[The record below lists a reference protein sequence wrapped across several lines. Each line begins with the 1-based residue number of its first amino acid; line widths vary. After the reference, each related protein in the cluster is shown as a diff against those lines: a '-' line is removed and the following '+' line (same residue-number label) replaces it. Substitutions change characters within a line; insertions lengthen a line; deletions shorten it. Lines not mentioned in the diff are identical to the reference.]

1 MMSSEPSRAGVFADS
16 LERDDF
22 SVDRIRWLI
31 SLRWFA
37 MAGVLTATAFAST
50 GYFPGV
56 AWPVFV
62 FVFLAGSTYNLLLLR
77 RSRGLR
83 SGKRAAVSQALVDL
97 VLLTAVLWA
106 AGGIDSPFIAFY
118 VFHLA
123 LIAVL
128 GGPSAT
134 FVATAAAFMGVG
146 FLALAEWVPAL
157 KIGTWDPVPP
167 WDTIGNVVAFVTTAG
182 AIAYVVL
189 HAVRELRDRE
199 RALATARDQAELEYQ
214 VISNTLDELEAGL
227 EVVSSD
233 GLIEWRNR
241 LAEELAPAPGED
253 GGWECPVAMRRCET
267 EPAGLC
273 PVWRAR
279 DDGAE
284 GRCRFSV
291 EDRWY
296 EMLSFPLASRDEKH
310 PRIMNLY
317 VDRTKILSA
326 ERRLLH
332 AERLAS
338 LGRVAQGVAHELNT
352 PLATIRTLA
361 ADMREAIRALGAPDA
376 LESDLAESAA
386 LIRDETERLGRITHS
401 LLTGG
406 SLPRLRVDMAVQLLP
421 IVRRAQALVF
431 AGAREGGPELSVNE
445 SLDEIAVAADPDRLL
460 QVLVNLLQNAVDAN
474 REAGGRC
481 VWVSASRVGPGVE
494 IIVED
499 EGVGLQPEI
508 AGRLFEPF
516 ATTKPPGEGTGL
528 GLYASYMLVQ
538 TMGGDLSIENR
549 DPRGA
554 SARVR
559 LPAGSETLAN
569 DAGVHNRAPYS

>member
-1 MMSSEPSRAGVFADS
+1 MYSETSRSSVFADY

-22 SVDRIRWLI
+22 SADRIRWLI

-37 MAGVLTATAFAST
+37 MAGVLVATGFAVL

-56 AWPVFV
+56 AWPVFLAV
-62 FVFLAGSTYNLLLLR
+62 VVAGSAYNLILLR
-77 RSRGLR
+77 RAPGPG

-97 VLLTAVLWA
+97 GLLTVVLWA
-106 AGGIDSPFIAFY
+106 AGGLASPFIAFY

-128 GGPSAT
+128 GGPGAT
-134 FVATAAAFMGVG
+134 FVATAAAFVGAG

-157 KIGTWDPVPP
+157 RIGTWDPPPP
-167 WDTIGNVVAFVTTAG
+167 WDTIGNVVAFITTAG

-227 EVVSSD
+227 EVVSAD
-233 GLIEWRNR
+233 GHIEWRNR
-241 LAEELAPAPGED
+241 LADELAPAPTPEGT
-253 GGWECPVAMRRCET
+253 WECPVAARACET
-267 EPAGLC
+267 EPSGQC

-279 DDGAE
+279 DHQAE

-291 EDRWY
+291 DDRWY
-296 EMLSFPLASRDEKH
+296 EMLSFPLASRAEGR
-310 PRIMNLY
+310 PSIMNLY
-317 VDRTKILSA
+317 VDRTKILLA

-361 ADMREAIRALGAPDA
+361 ADMREAIRSLGGDQALQ
-376 LESDLAESAA
+376 SDLAESAA
-386 LIRDETERLGRITHS
+386 LIRDETGRLGRITHS

-406 SLPRLRVDMAVQLLP
+406 SLPRLRLDSSAPLLP
-421 IVRRAQALVF
+421 IVERARALVF
-431 AGAREGGPELSVNE
+431 AGAREGGPELRIGEGVGD
-445 SLDEIAVAADPDRLL
+445 LVVAADSDRLL

-474 REAGGRC
+474 REAGGRS
-481 VWVSASRVGPGVE
+481 VWVSAKRHGPAVE
-494 IIVED
+494 ILVED
-499 EGVGLQPEI
+499 EGAGLHTDIE
-508 AGRLFEPF
+508 GRLFEPF

-538 TMGGDLSIENR
+538 TMGGDLTIENR

-554 SARVR
+554 CARVR
-559 LPAGSETLAN
+559 LPAGVQALAKGS
-569 DAGVHNRAPYS
+569 GVHNRAPRS

>member
-1 MMSSEPSRAGVFADS
+1 MMSPETHRSSVFADS
-16 LERDDF
+16 FERDDF

-31 SLRWFA
+31 SLRWVA
-37 MAGVLTATAFAST
+37 MVGVLFATGFVIA
-50 GYFPGV
+50 GHFPGV
-56 AWPVFV
+56 AWPVLLLV
-62 FVFLAGSTYNLLLLR
+62 AAAGSAYNLFLLR
-77 RSRGLR
+77 RPVPSA
-83 SGKRAAVSQALVDL
+83 GKRAAVSQALVDL
-97 VLLTAVLWA
+97 VLLTVVLWA
-106 AGGIDSPFIAFY
+106 AGGIASPFIAFY

-128 GGPSAT
+128 GGPGAT
-134 FVATAAAFMGVG
+134 LVATAAAFVGAG
-146 FLALAEWVPAL
+146 FLALTEWIPAL
-157 KIGTWDPVPP
+157 RIGVWDPAPP
-167 WDTIGNVVAFVTTAG
+167 WDTIGNVAAFTTTAG

-189 HAVRELRDRE
+189 HATRELRDRE

-227 EVVSSD
+227 EVVSAD
-233 GLIEWRNR
+233 GHIEWRNR
-241 LAEELAPAPGED
+241 LADELAPAPNAEGA
-253 GGWECPVAMRRCET
+253 WECPVERRGCET
-267 EPAGLC
+267 QPAGKC

-279 DDGAE
+279 DEGVE

-291 EDRWY
+291 DERRY
-296 EMLSFPLASRDEKH
+296 EMLSFPLASRGSER

-317 VDRTKILSA
+317 VDRTKILMA
-326 ERRLLH
+326 ERRLLL

-361 ADMREAIRALGAPDA
+361 ADMRDAIRSIGGDEPLR
-376 LESDLAESAA
+376 SDLAESAA
-386 LIRDETERLGRITHS
+386 LIRDETERLGRITHA

-406 SLPRLRVDMAVQLLP
+406 SLPRLRLDSAAQLLP
-421 IVRRAQALVF
+421 IVERARSLVF
-431 AGAREGGPELSVNE
+431 AGARPRGPELA
-445 SLDEIAVAADPDRLL
+445 IAEGVRGLVVRADPDRLL

-474 REAGGRC
+474 RETGARY
-481 VWVSASRVGPGVE
+481 VWLSAERVGPAIEVS
-494 IIVED
+494 VED
-499 EGVGLQPEI
+499 EGTGLHPDI

-538 TMGGDLSIENR
+538 TMGGDLTIENR

-554 SARVR
+554 CARIR
-559 LPAGSETLAN
+559 LPVGDPSLAKES
-569 DAGVHNRAPYS
+569 ALHNRAPY